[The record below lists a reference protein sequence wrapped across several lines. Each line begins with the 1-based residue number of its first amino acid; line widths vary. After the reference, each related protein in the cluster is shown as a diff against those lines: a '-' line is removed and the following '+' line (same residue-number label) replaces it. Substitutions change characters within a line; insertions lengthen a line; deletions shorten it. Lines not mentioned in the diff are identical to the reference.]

1 MKIRVIL
8 TFMAIVICLAIF
20 PMRFLQADEI
30 YHFKTSKQ
38 EAQFKHLLTELR
50 CLVCQNQDLAD
61 SDAGLAYD
69 LRIKIYNKVRE
80 GQTDKEIIDYLT
92 ERYGDFIL
100 FSPPLKMTTIFLWF
114 APFLFIGI
122 GLIVFWRKFR

>member
-8 TFMAIVICLAIF
+8 TFVAIILFLAVF
-20 PMRFLQADEI
+20 PMRFLQAEAI
-30 YHFKTSKQ
+30 YHFETAKQ

-69 LRIKIYNKVRE
+69 LRMKIYNKVRE
-80 GQTDKEIIDYLT
+80 GQSDKEIISYLT

-100 FSPPLKMTTIFLWF
+100 FSPPLKMTTVFLWF
-114 APFLFIGI
+114 APFLFIGL
-122 GLIVFWRKFR
+122 GLLVFWRKFR